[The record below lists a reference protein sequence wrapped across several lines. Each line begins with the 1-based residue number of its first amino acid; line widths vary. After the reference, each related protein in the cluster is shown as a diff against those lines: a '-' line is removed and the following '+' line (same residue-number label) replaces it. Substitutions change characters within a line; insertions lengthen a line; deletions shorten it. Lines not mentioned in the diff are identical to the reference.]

1 MARVGL
7 RSETGPGKPYC
18 IRPEGSTGTSSFGES
33 AGVVGTGEVLVVVAI
48 GLAVEVEGLRSAPMK
63 IVAAAAPAA
72 ADRPATM
79 ANVVFDMFGESL
91 VHSDDVLHQEAHS
104 FGFFGG
110 CLHFTQ
116 QGAHAPSVLV
126 PHGGYHASCTLE
138 ALLCNNKI

>member
-33 AGVVGTGEVLVVVAI
+33 AGVAGTGEVLVVVAI
-48 GLAVEVEGLRSAPMK
+48 GLAVEVEGLRPAPMK
-63 IVAAAAPAA
+63 IVAAPAPAA

-79 ANVVFDMFGESL
+79 ANVVFDIVKLCLRNHWFI
-91 VHSDDVLHQEAHS
+91 HSDDVLHQEAHS

-126 PHGGYHASCTLE
+126 PHH
-138 ALLCNNKI
+138 ALLRNNKI

>member
-33 AGVVGTGEVLVVVAI
+33 AGVAGTGEVLVVVAI
-48 GLAVEVEGLRSAPMK
+48 GLAVEVEGLRPAPMK

-79 ANVVFDMFGESL
+79 ANVVFDIVKLCLRNHWLIQMMSCIKRPIPL
-91 VHSDDVLHQEAHS
+91 VFLVVAYTLHSKGHMLPQ
-104 FGFFGG
+104 
-110 CLHFTQ
+110 C
-116 QGAHAPSVLV
+116 
-126 PHGGYHASCTLE
+126 
-138 ALLCNNKI
+138 

>member
-79 ANVVFDMFGESL
+79 ANVVFDIVKLCLRNHWFIQMMSCIKRPIPL
-91 VHSDDVLHQEAHS
+91 VFLVVVYTLHSKGHMLPQ
-104 FGFFGG
+104 
-110 CLHFTQ
+110 C
-116 QGAHAPSVLV
+116 
-126 PHGGYHASCTLE
+126 
-138 ALLCNNKI
+138 